1 MRLPVDEQFLD
12 EAHRFR
18 LRATCE
24 SCVHFAEPTRSCVEG
39 YPNHEHLRRKLRVG
53 DEVVFCKEFELC

>member
-1 MRLPVDEQFLD
+1 MRQRVDEQFLE
-12 EAHRFR
+12 EAQRFR

-24 SCVHFAEPTRSCVEG
+24 SCVHYAEAARSCAEG
-39 YPNHEHLRRKLRVG
+39 FPNHDHRLRVLRVG